1 MTASIPSR
9 MQLDLQFEDDPVVGG
24 FRFIENG
31 IEAEG
36 HTLVYKMHKYFAR
49 RPQNVF
55 RWLLESYSR
64 EGDIV
69 LDCFCGGGVT
79 LFEGIAAGRKVVAV
93 DRNPLATFISDC
105 QTTLVPIGEYSRHVN
120 AIREAVH
127 QFIKPF

>member
-1 MTASIPSR
+1 
-9 MQLDLQFEDDPVVGG
+9 MQLALKFKKQEETAL

-55 RWLLESYSR
+55 RWLVEFYSPQN
-64 EGDIV
+64 GIV

-79 LFEGIAAGRKVVAV
+79 LFEGISSGRKVIAV
-93 DRNPLATFISDC
+93 EIPSKRE
-105 QTTLVPIGEYSRHVN
+105 IGRAHV
-120 AIREAVH
+120 
-127 QFIKPF
+127 